1 MVIIIKKE
9 WKRERVKKSDK
20 KSDYTVIFKKE
31 MSLFVEKRM
40 VFKSAKKYILKLRL
54 DILRVVWQL

>member
-1 MVIIIKKE
+1 MVIYNKKGME
-9 WKRERVKKSDK
+9 NRKSEKKKSDK

-40 VFKSAKKYILKLRL
+40 VFKSAKKI
-54 DILRVVWQL
+54 